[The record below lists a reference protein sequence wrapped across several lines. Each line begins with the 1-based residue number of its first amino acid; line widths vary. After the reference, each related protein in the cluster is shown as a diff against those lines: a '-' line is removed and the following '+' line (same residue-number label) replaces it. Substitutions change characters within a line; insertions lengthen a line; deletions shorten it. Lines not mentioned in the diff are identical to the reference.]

1 MKPDYFVRG
10 LALLI
15 SDLAALTSGQAS
27 AQSEWPKA
35 KPVNIIVGFGPG
47 AFTDVIARVVKET
60 GAGAD

>member
-1 MKPDYFVRG
+1 
-10 LALLI
+10 LLI

-47 AFTDVIARVVKET
+47 AFADVIARVVKET